1 MIVIPQVT
9 PFHFGDEIL
18 NAGDT
23 VSLTCTVGK
32 GDLPLKIH
40 WQLNDIDLSTGNGVV
55 INRNGKR
62 ISVLSIENVQHEHIG
77 NYTCIAENDAGISS
91 HSAVL
96 NVNGIKNYNC
106 HEINFYFIRTVFEYF
121 VFIFTYSNVVLPP
134 HVAMGI
140 TCQSWF
146 LRKNIEQF
154 HSLAGYNR
162 VCGKE
167 QTSEFRS
174 F

>member
-1 MIVIPQVT
+1 MTGLLGSLSIQLNRNVLIVIPQVT

-40 WQLNDIDLSTGNGVV
+40 WQLNGVDLSTGNGVV

-77 NYTCIAENDAGISS
+77 NYTCIAENIAGISS

-96 NVNGIKNYNC
+96 NVNGIKIYSC
-106 HEINFYFIRTVFEYF
+106 HEINFILVARFLDILCLFF
-121 VFIFTYSNVVLPP
+121 AYSNAVLSP
-134 HVAMGI
+134 
-140 TCQSWF
+140 
-146 LRKNIEQF
+146 
-154 HSLAGYNR
+154 
-162 VCGKE
+162 
-167 QTSEFRS
+167 
-174 F
+174 

>member
-1 MIVIPQVT
+1 MIGLLGSLSIQLNGNVLIVIPQVT

-40 WQLNDIDLSTGNGVV
+40 WQLNDVDLSTGNGVV

-96 NVNGIKNYNC
+96 NVNGIKIYNC
-106 HEINFYFIRTVFEYF
+106 HEINFILFARFLDI
-121 VFIFTYSNVVLPP
+121 L
-134 HVAMGI
+134 
-140 TCQSWF
+140 CLF
-146 LRKNIEQF
+146 LRILMLSYLLSSCHRK
-154 HSLAGYNR
+154 
-162 VCGKE
+162 
-167 QTSEFRS
+167 
-174 F
+174 

>member
-1 MIVIPQVT
+1 MPKATCFVDLLIYCFLFPVLVAPQVT
-9 PFHFGDEIL
+9 PFDFGEEIL

-40 WQLNDIDLSTGNGVV
+40 WQLNNQILNSGNGVF

-77 NYTCIAENDAGISS
+77 NYTCIAENDAGRSS

-96 NVNGIKNYNC
+96 NVNGTKQ
-106 HEINFYFIRTVFEYF
+106 HAALINTLFCSHDF
-121 VFIFTYSNVVLPP
+121 P
-134 HVAMGI
+134 
-140 TCQSWF
+140 
-146 LRKNIEQF
+146 
-154 HSLAGYNR
+154 
-162 VCGKE
+162 
-167 QTSEFRS
+167 
-174 F
+174 

>member
-1 MIVIPQVT
+1 MPKATCFVDLLIYCFLFPVLVAPQVT
-9 PFHFGDEIL
+9 PFDFGEEIL

-40 WQLNDIDLSTGNGVV
+40 WQLNNQILNSGNGVF

-77 NYTCIAENDAGISS
+77 NYTCIAENDAGRSS

-96 NVNGIKNYNC
+96 NVNGTQQ
-106 HEINFYFIRTVFEYF
+106 HAALINTLFCSHDF
-121 VFIFTYSNVVLPP
+121 P
-134 HVAMGI
+134 
-140 TCQSWF
+140 
-146 LRKNIEQF
+146 
-154 HSLAGYNR
+154 
-162 VCGKE
+162 
-167 QTSEFRS
+167 
-174 F
+174 